1 MTTSVEA
8 LVLQL
13 LTAIN
18 AISGYPLP
26 ERAPEVAF
34 VPQSY
39 LEARAC
45 NQPCEV
51 QGWFPPGQV
60 IYLDERLDP
69 QHDVW
74 ERSILLHE
82 LVHYLQQEEGAF
94 TETVTCEVWLKRE
107 AEAYEVQYHWLVA
120 QQVSP
125 RLLRRISRPFLR
137 LGC

>member
-13 LTAIN
+13 LTAITS
-18 AISGYPLP
+18 ISGYSMP

-34 VPQSY
+34 VSQSY
-39 LEARAC
+39 LESRAC
-45 NQPCEV
+45 NRPCDV
-51 QGWFPPGQV
+51 QGWFPPGRV
-60 IYLDERLDP
+60 VYLDDRLDP
-69 QHDVW
+69 QNDVW

-94 TETVTCEVWLKRE
+94 TETVSCEVWLKRE
-107 AEAYEVQYHWLVA
+107 AEAYEVQYRWLVA

>member
-8 LVLQL
+8 LVLKL
-13 LTAIN
+13 LTAIST
-18 AISGYPLP
+18 ISGYPMP
-26 ERAPEVAF
+26 ERVPEVAF
-34 VPQSY
+34 VPQSE
-39 LEARAC
+39 LQERAC
-45 NQPCEV
+45 TRPCDIK
-51 QGWFPPGQV
+51 GWFPPGQIV
-60 IYLDERLDP
+60 YLDERLDP
-69 QHDVW
+69 RTNIW
-74 ERSILLHE
+74 EQSILLHE

-94 TETVTCEVWLKRE
+94 TEDVTCEVWLKRE

>member
-13 LTAIN
+13 LTAISSI
-18 AISGYPLP
+18 AGYSLP

-45 NQPCEV
+45 SQPCDI

-60 IYLDERLDP
+60 VYLDERLDP
-69 QHDVW
+69 QNDVW
-74 ERSILLHE
+74 DRSILLHE

-107 AEAYEVQYHWLVA
+107 AEAYEIQYRWLVA